1 MATYR
6 GGKLSD
12 GTPLNVAVYKAYRN
26 AGLSHSQ
33 ALAVTAEVGREN
45 SFNAGTLFG
54 NHTDPAASKN
64 GKKIR
69 NLGMLS
75 WNQGRDKMLEGYLVK
90 NGVMKNG
97 VMAKNQSNLNAQAAF
112 SVREMKSPLYA
123 SKLKNFWGN
132 PNASPDT
139 YARELGKHY
148 IAWAYGQDTIKA
160 QGGGR
165 KAFNWK
171 ANDNRRRGYLNTL
184 SGMLGGNTNYQGQP
198 QQQAPD
204 PRLSMSAPD
213 LLTSLRKGKEKRSD
227 NQIFMELANNNG
239 LAGRE
244 INHLL
249 SQGANPQDIAKDL
262 GLNVSVSQP
271 QQEARVSNALP
282 DIGASYDDFMAGIDI
297 QDTNASQLPDIGDG
311 YDDFMSKIQVDE
323 PQQPASQTPD
333 IGSSYDDFMSKL
345 QVDEPQQ
352 AQTQQLPDIGN
363 DYDDFMSKLD
373 LAEQPTQAGEPWQ
386 TQNSKLESMSQ
397 MKNEKAQLMP
407 KSSWELPS

>member
-1 MATYR
+1 
-6 GGKLSD
+6 
-12 GTPLNVAVYKAYRN
+12 VYKAYRN

-64 GKKIR
+64 GNKIR

-97 VMAKNQSNLNAQAAF
+97 VMAKNQANLNAQAAL
-112 SVREMKSPLYA
+112 SVREMKSPRYA

-171 ANDNRRRGYLNTL
+171 AN
-184 SGMLGGNTNYQGQP
+184 
-198 QQQAPD
+198 
-204 PRLSMSAPD
+204 
-213 LLTSLRKGKEKRSD
+213 
-227 NQIFMELANNNG
+227 
-239 LAGRE
+239 
-244 INHLL
+244 
-249 SQGANPQDIAKDL
+249 
-262 GLNVSVSQP
+262 
-271 QQEARVSNALP
+271 
-282 DIGASYDDFMAGIDI
+282 
-297 QDTNASQLPDIGDG
+297 
-311 YDDFMSKIQVDE
+311 
-323 PQQPASQTPD
+323 
-333 IGSSYDDFMSKL
+333 
-345 QVDEPQQ
+345 
-352 AQTQQLPDIGN
+352 
-363 DYDDFMSKLD
+363 
-373 LAEQPTQAGEPWQ
+373 
-386 TQNSKLESMSQ
+386 
-397 MKNEKAQLMP
+397 
-407 KSSWELPS
+407 

>member
-1 MATYR
+1 MAAYK
-6 GGKLSD
+6 GSKLSD

-33 ALAVTAEVGREN
+33 AMAVTAEVGREN

-64 GKKIR
+64 GKTIR

-97 VMAKNQSNLNAQAAF
+97 VMTKNQSNLNAQAAF
-112 SVREMKSPLYA
+112 SVREMKSPRYA

-184 SGMLGGNTNYQGQP
+184 SGMLGDKTNY
-198 QQQAPD
+198 A
-204 PRLSMSAPD
+204 
-213 LLTSLRKGKEKRSD
+213 
-227 NQIFMELANNNG
+227 
-239 LAGRE
+239 
-244 INHLL
+244 
-249 SQGANPQDIAKDL
+249 
-262 GLNVSVSQP
+262 SQP
-271 QQEARVSNALP
+271 QQSRTFERPQMV
-282 DIGASYDDFMAGIDI
+282 DASSVKGFK
-297 QDTNASQLPDIGDG
+297 P
-311 YDDFMSKIQVDE
+311 
-323 PQQPASQTPD
+323 PQQPFDRPPMVDASTVKGFKAPTLERPEMVD
-333 IGSSYDDFMSKL
+333 ASSVKGFKPPQPSFERPQMIDASEVDGFVPPRAVEQ
-345 QVDEPQQ
+345 QVLERPPMIDLADVEGAKEQLSTNNNAMPELEPQ
-352 AQTQQLPDIGN
+352 
-363 DYDDFMSKLD
+363 
-373 LAEQPTQAGEPWQ
+373 EWQ
-386 TQNSKLESMSQ
+386 T
-397 MKNEKAQLMP
+397 
-407 KSSWELPS
+407 

>member
-1 MATYR
+1 MAAYK

-97 VMAKNQSNLNAQAAF
+97 VMVKNQANLNAQAAF
-112 SVREMKSPLYA
+112 SVREMKSPRYA

-184 SGMLGGNTNYQGQP
+184 SGMLGDKTNYASQP
-198 QQQAPD
+198 TFQAPSFRPATELKGAKPTFAAPSWQSVETLKGAPVAPSFKPPEWQTGGD
-204 PRLSMSAPD
+204 INPPSDIQSTGFKPPEWNSAP
-213 LLTSLRKGKEKRSD
+213 LEQEAKAPVFKPPE
-227 NQIFMELANNNG
+227 FMPPEQLQTAQQTAMPEL
-239 LAGRE
+239 E
-244 INHLL
+244 
-249 SQGANPQDIAKDL
+249 PQD
-262 GLNVSVSQP
+262 
-271 QQEARVSNALP
+271 
-282 DIGASYDDFMAGIDI
+282 
-297 QDTNASQLPDIGDG
+297 
-311 YDDFMSKIQVDE
+311 
-323 PQQPASQTPD
+323 
-333 IGSSYDDFMSKL
+333 
-345 QVDEPQQ
+345 
-352 AQTQQLPDIGN
+352 
-363 DYDDFMSKLD
+363 
-373 LAEQPTQAGEPWQ
+373 WQ
-386 TQNSKLESMSQ
+386 T
-397 MKNEKAQLMP
+397 
-407 KSSWELPS
+407 

>member
-1 MATYR
+1 MATYK
-6 GGKLSD
+6 GSQLSD

-97 VMAKNQSNLNAQAAF
+97 VMAKNQANLNAQAAF
-112 SVREMKSPLYA
+112 SVREMKSPRYA

-184 SGMLGGNTNYQGQP
+184 SGMLGDKTNY
-198 QQQAPD
+198 A
-204 PRLSMSAPD
+204 
-213 LLTSLRKGKEKRSD
+213 
-227 NQIFMELANNNG
+227 
-239 LAGRE
+239 
-244 INHLL
+244 
-249 SQGANPQDIAKDL
+249 
-262 GLNVSVSQP
+262 SQP
-271 QQEARVSNALP
+271 QFERPQRTSIAELQAQDKQFARPNRVPISELQAMEQPNAFERP
-282 DIGASYDDFMAGIDI
+282 ERVPI
-297 QDTNASQLPDIGDG
+297 SQLQGAEQPLFERPERIPISQLQATEQAPSVFERPDRVPIAELQTQ
-311 YDDFMSKIQVDE
+311 FARPERVPIEQLQANNELNPMPELE
-323 PQQPASQTPD
+323 PQQ
-333 IGSSYDDFMSKL
+333 I
-345 QVDEPQQ
+345 
-352 AQTQQLPDIGN
+352 
-363 DYDDFMSKLD
+363 
-373 LAEQPTQAGEPWQ
+373 
-386 TQNSKLESMSQ
+386 
-397 MKNEKAQLMP
+397 
-407 KSSWELPS
+407 

>member
-1 MATYR
+1 MAAYK

-97 VMAKNQSNLNAQAAF
+97 VMAKNQANLNAQAAF
-112 SVREMKSPLYA
+112 SVREMKSPRYA

-132 PNASPDT
+132 PNASPDA
-139 YARELGKHY
+139 YAKDLGRHY

-184 SGMLGGNTNYQGQP
+184 SGMLGDKTNYASQP
-198 QQQAPD
+198 SQQKFQLPRRRPLSELLAANKSPQAAFKP
-204 PRLSMSAPD
+204 PERRPLSE
-213 LLTSLRKGKEKRSD
+213 LLASNNKPEPFTLPERKPLSEL
-227 NQIFMELANNNG
+227 LANNNQIEPFT
-239 LAGRE
+239 LPERKPLSE
-244 INHLL
+244 LL
-249 SQGANPQDIAKDL
+249 GNQD
-262 GLNVSVSQP
+262 
-271 QQEARVSNALP
+271 
-282 DIGASYDDFMAGIDI
+282 DI
-297 QDTNASQLPDIGDG
+297 QVAEPPIEQDFSLP
-311 YDDFMSKIQVDE
+311 QRRPLAE
-323 PQQPASQTPD
+323 
-333 IGSSYDDFMSKL
+333 L
-345 QVDEPQQ
+345 
-352 AQTQQLPDIGN
+352 
-363 DYDDFMSKLD
+363 
-373 LAEQPTQAGEPWQ
+373 LAEQDAVVQNITMPELEPQDWQ
-386 TQNSKLESMSQ
+386 T
-397 MKNEKAQLMP
+397 
-407 KSSWELPS
+407 

>member
-1 MATYR
+1 MAEYQ
-6 GGKLSD
+6 GSKLSD

-45 SFNAGTLFG
+45 SFNANTLFG

-97 VMAKNQSNLNAQAAF
+97 VMAKNQANLNAQAAF
-112 SVREMKSPLYA
+112 SVREMKSKKYA
-123 SKLKNFWGN
+123 PKLKNFWSN
-132 PNASPDT
+132 PNASPDA

-184 SGMLGGNTNYQGQP
+184 SGMLGGNTNYQAQ
-198 QQQAPD
+198 
-204 PRLSMSAPD
+204 
-213 LLTSLRKGKEKRSD
+213 
-227 NQIFMELANNNG
+227 
-239 LAGRE
+239 
-244 INHLL
+244 
-249 SQGANPQDIAKDL
+249 
-262 GLNVSVSQP
+262 SQP
-271 QQEARVSNALP
+271 QAPSFQAPSFRPAAELKGAVPSFAAPSWQSASTLKGAPVEQGFKAPEWQQAESKPVNDMQPISTFKAPEWNPPIDQE
-282 DIGASYDDFMAGIDI
+282 MA
-297 QDTNASQLPDIGDG
+297 
-311 YDDFMSKIQVDE
+311 
-323 PQQPASQTPD
+323 QQPSFKPPQ
-333 IGSSYDDFMSKL
+333 FMPADQL
-345 QVDEPQQ
+345 QV
-352 AQTQQLPDIGN
+352 
-363 DYDDFMSKLD
+363 
-373 LAEQPTQAGEPWQ
+373 AEQPNITQTPELESQDWQ
-386 TQNSKLESMSQ
+386 TS
-397 MKNEKAQLMP
+397 
-407 KSSWELPS
+407 

>member
-1 MATYR
+1 MAAYKGSR
-6 GGKLSD
+6 LSD

-33 ALAVTAEVGREN
+33 ALAVTSEVGREN

-97 VMAKNQSNLNAQAAF
+97 VMAKNQANLNAQAAF
-112 SVREMKSPLYA
+112 SVREMKSPRYA

-139 YARELGKHY
+139 YAKELGKHY

-184 SGMLGGNTNYQGQP
+184 SGMLGDKTNYASQP
-198 QQQAPD
+198 TFQAPSFRPATELRVAKPTFAAPSWQSAETLKGAPVAPSFKPPEWQTGGD
-204 PRLSMSAPD
+204 INPPSDVQPTGFKPPEWNSAP
-213 LLTSLRKGKEKRSD
+213 LE
-227 NQIFMELANNNG
+227 
-239 LAGRE
+239 
-244 INHLL
+244 
-249 SQGANPQDIAKDL
+249 
-262 GLNVSVSQP
+262 
-271 QQEARVSNALP
+271 QEAKAPVFKP
-282 DIGASYDDFMAGIDI
+282 PEFMPPE
-297 QDTNASQLPDIGDG
+297 QLQTAQQTAMPEL
-311 YDDFMSKIQVDE
+311 E
-323 PQQPASQTPD
+323 PQ
-333 IGSSYDDFMSKL
+333 
-345 QVDEPQQ
+345 E
-352 AQTQQLPDIGN
+352 
-363 DYDDFMSKLD
+363 
-373 LAEQPTQAGEPWQ
+373 WQ
-386 TQNSKLESMSQ
+386 T
-397 MKNEKAQLMP
+397 
-407 KSSWELPS
+407 

>member
-1 MATYR
+1 MAAYK
-6 GGKLSD
+6 GSSLSD

-45 SFNAGTLFG
+45 SFSAGTLFG

-97 VMAKNQSNLNAQAAF
+97 VMSKNQANLNAQASF
-112 SVREMKSPLYA
+112 SVREMKSPSYA

-165 KAFNWK
+165 KVFNWK

-184 SGMLGGNTNYQGQP
+184 SGMLGDKTNY
-198 QQQAPD
+198 A
-204 PRLSMSAPD
+204 
-213 LLTSLRKGKEKRSD
+213 
-227 NQIFMELANNNG
+227 
-239 LAGRE
+239 
-244 INHLL
+244 
-249 SQGANPQDIAKDL
+249 
-262 GLNVSVSQP
+262 SQP
-271 QQEARVSNALP
+271 QFERPQRISIAELQAQEQQFARPNRVPISELQAMEQP
-282 DIGASYDDFMAGIDI
+282 SVFERPERVPI
-297 QDTNASQLPDIGDG
+297 SQLQGAEQPLFERPERMPISQIQATEQAPSVFERPDRVPIAELQTQ
-311 YDDFMSKIQVDE
+311 FARPERVPIEQLQANNELNPMPELE
-323 PQQPASQTPD
+323 PQQ
-333 IGSSYDDFMSKL
+333 I
-345 QVDEPQQ
+345 
-352 AQTQQLPDIGN
+352 
-363 DYDDFMSKLD
+363 
-373 LAEQPTQAGEPWQ
+373 
-386 TQNSKLESMSQ
+386 
-397 MKNEKAQLMP
+397 
-407 KSSWELPS
+407 

>member
-1 MATYR
+1 MAAYK

-97 VMAKNQSNLNAQAAF
+97 VMAKNQANLNAQAAF
-112 SVREMKSPLYA
+112 SVREMKSPRYT

-184 SGMLGGNTNYQGQP
+184 SGMLGDKTNYASQP
-198 QQQAPD
+198 TFQAPSFRPATELRGAKPSFAAPSWQSAETLKGAPVAPSFKPPEWQTGGD
-204 PRLSMSAPD
+204 INPPSDIQSTGFKPPEWNSAP
-213 LLTSLRKGKEKRSD
+213 LE
-227 NQIFMELANNNG
+227 
-239 LAGRE
+239 
-244 INHLL
+244 
-249 SQGANPQDIAKDL
+249 
-262 GLNVSVSQP
+262 
-271 QQEARVSNALP
+271 QEARTPVFKP
-282 DIGASYDDFMAGIDI
+282 PKFMPPE
-297 QDTNASQLPDIGDG
+297 QLQTAQQTAMPEL
-311 YDDFMSKIQVDE
+311 E
-323 PQQPASQTPD
+323 PQ
-333 IGSSYDDFMSKL
+333 
-345 QVDEPQQ
+345 E
-352 AQTQQLPDIGN
+352 
-363 DYDDFMSKLD
+363 
-373 LAEQPTQAGEPWQ
+373 WQ
-386 TQNSKLESMSQ
+386 T
-397 MKNEKAQLMP
+397 
-407 KSSWELPS
+407 

>member
-1 MATYR
+1 MAAYK
-6 GGKLSD
+6 GSSLSD

-45 SFNAGTLFG
+45 SFSAGTLFG

-97 VMAKNQSNLNAQAAF
+97 VMSKNQANLNAQAAF
-112 SVREMKSPLYA
+112 SVREMKSPRYA

-184 SGMLGGNTNYQGQP
+184 SGMLGDKTNY
-198 QQQAPD
+198 A
-204 PRLSMSAPD
+204 
-213 LLTSLRKGKEKRSD
+213 
-227 NQIFMELANNNG
+227 
-239 LAGRE
+239 
-244 INHLL
+244 
-249 SQGANPQDIAKDL
+249 
-262 GLNVSVSQP
+262 SQP
-271 QQEARVSNALP
+271 QFERPQRISIAELQAQEQQFARPNRVPTSELQAMEQPNAFERPERVPISQLQGAEQPLFERPERIPISQIQATEQAPSVFERPDRIPIAELQTQFARPERVPIEQLQVSNELNP
-282 DIGASYDDFMAGIDI
+282 
-297 QDTNASQLPDIGDG
+297 TPEL
-311 YDDFMSKIQVDE
+311 E
-323 PQQPASQTPD
+323 PQQ
-333 IGSSYDDFMSKL
+333 I
-345 QVDEPQQ
+345 
-352 AQTQQLPDIGN
+352 
-363 DYDDFMSKLD
+363 
-373 LAEQPTQAGEPWQ
+373 
-386 TQNSKLESMSQ
+386 
-397 MKNEKAQLMP
+397 
-407 KSSWELPS
+407 

>member
-1 MATYR
+1 MAAYR
-6 GGKLSD
+6 GSSLSD

-97 VMAKNQSNLNAQAAF
+97 VMVKNQANLNAQAAF
-112 SVREMKSPLYA
+112 SVREMKSPRYA

-184 SGMLGGNTNYQGQP
+184 SGMLGDKTNYASQP
-198 QQQAPD
+198 TFQAPSFRPATELKGAKPTFAAPSWQSAETLKGAPVAPSFKAPEWQTSD
-204 PRLSMSAPD
+204 DINPPSDVPPTGFKPPEWNSAP
-213 LLTSLRKGKEKRSD
+213 LE
-227 NQIFMELANNNG
+227 
-239 LAGRE
+239 
-244 INHLL
+244 
-249 SQGANPQDIAKDL
+249 
-262 GLNVSVSQP
+262 
-271 QQEARVSNALP
+271 QEAKAPVFKP
-282 DIGASYDDFMAGIDI
+282 PEFMPPE
-297 QDTNASQLPDIGDG
+297 QLQTAQQTAMPEL
-311 YDDFMSKIQVDE
+311 E
-323 PQQPASQTPD
+323 PQ
-333 IGSSYDDFMSKL
+333 
-345 QVDEPQQ
+345 E
-352 AQTQQLPDIGN
+352 
-363 DYDDFMSKLD
+363 
-373 LAEQPTQAGEPWQ
+373 WQ
-386 TQNSKLESMSQ
+386 T
-397 MKNEKAQLMP
+397 
-407 KSSWELPS
+407 